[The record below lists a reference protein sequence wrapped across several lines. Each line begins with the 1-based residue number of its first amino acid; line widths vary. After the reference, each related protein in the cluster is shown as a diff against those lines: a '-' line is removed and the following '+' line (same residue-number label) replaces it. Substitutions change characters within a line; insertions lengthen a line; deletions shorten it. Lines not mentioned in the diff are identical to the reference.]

1 MLKAEVLRAK
11 EPQAEEL
18 ELRLFVFHH
27 SGGSQLSYRD
37 WPAGF
42 PAAWDVRIPDAP
54 GRGPRDKRPPLS
66 DAGALLDHYLE
77 ELDAGLTGSFA
88 FFGHSMGGLIA
99 YELTRRLLDMGRT
112 PPVWLGVSA
121 HGTVRPE
128 GDGMRR
134 HLLSDADLREELSA
148 MGGTPSSVLAHPEL
162 WDLIAPTVRADL
174 RISETWRTTPLA
186 APLPVPLSVFGGT
199 RDEVAPPHR
208 MDGWSAVSE
217 HFLGQHLFEG
227 GHFYFQDQLPAV
239 AGRIKDDIRQALLL
253 ARAPSAVTL

>member
-1 MLKAEVLRAK
+1 MLKAEELKAK
-11 EPQAEEL
+11 EP

-37 WPAGF
+37 WPASF

-54 GRGPRDKRPPLS
+54 GRGPRDNRPALS
-66 DAGALLDHYLE
+66 DCAALLDHYLH
-77 ELDAGLTGSFA
+77 ELDDDLTGRFA

-99 YELTRRLLDMGRT
+99 YELTRRLLDIGRT
-112 PPVWLGVSA
+112 PPLWLGVSA
-121 HGTVRPE
+121 HGTVHPE

-162 WDLIAPTVRADL
+162 WELIAPTVRADL
-174 RISETWRTTPLA
+174 RISETWRTAPLA

-199 RDEVAPPHR
+199 RDEVAPAHR
-208 MDGWSAVSE
+208 MDGWSAVSG
-217 HFLGQHLFEG
+217 HFLGRHLFEG

-239 AGRIKDDIRQALLL
+239 AGRIQGDIRQALLL
-253 ARAPSAVTL
+253 ARAPSAATPVTL